1 MLERCWAEDE
11 TGEGDW
17 AGVSLA
23 NFTACPHNLAPNRQ
37 TRMLADLAL
46 VNCYN
51 TTGQVTTLL
60 IELFANIF
68 CVCSIMFLISGSC
81 YSGPNHAEFR

>member
-1 MLERCWAEDE
+1 MARGATWRDAELKCGGRRWSEVLERCWAEDE
-11 TGEGDW
+11 AGEGDW

-51 TTGQVTTLL
+51 TTGQVTTL
-60 IELFANIF
+60 II
-68 CVCSIMFLISGSC
+68 
-81 YSGPNHAEFR
+81 